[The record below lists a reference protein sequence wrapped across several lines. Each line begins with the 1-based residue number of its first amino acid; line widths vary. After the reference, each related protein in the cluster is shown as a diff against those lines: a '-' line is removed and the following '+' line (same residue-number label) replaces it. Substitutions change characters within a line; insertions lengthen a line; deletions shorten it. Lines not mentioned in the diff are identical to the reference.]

1 MVVDLSHYASNF
13 SKTSYD
19 GMKKKS
25 LIVNDYYTIYNF
37 DDVAKDVCQ
46 CYRAGEYLAS
56 ADALSFSAGDIF
68 LIEFKNQPTRNID
81 RRVIQKKAFDSL
93 YLLQQ
98 AVFPNASLDYLSK
111 HTTFY
116 VIHAG
121 SSTPSFDSFKR
132 RAGELA
138 KEKDNQLDFGLTK
151 FKEFYKDIYTVSAK
165 EFIKEHMEKVV

>member
-1 MVVDLSHYASNF
+1 MVVDLSQYASNF

-37 DDVAKDVCQ
+37 DDIAKDLCQ
-46 CYRAGEYLAS
+46 FYRAGEYLAS
-56 ADALSFSAGDIF
+56 ADALSFSSGDIY

-116 VIHAG
+116 LIHAG
-121 SSTPSFDSFKR
+121 SSNPSFDNFKK

-138 KEKDNQLDFGLTK
+138 KAKDKALDFGLNK
-151 FKEFYKDIYTVSAK
+151 YKEFYKEIYAVSAK
-165 EFIKEHMEKVV
+165 DFVANHMERVI